1 MTSRYH
7 ASAVSEPPERALGN
21 FHRMG
26 GRGTFI
32 RARLTDPAFGR
43 SGDGRAR
50 GSRGAKRSAGSEGAP
65 RPQQQT
71 RAHARARACM
81 HIATHARARARASPV
96 SCRIFSGAE
105 LGPATS
111 SPELDSESRCR
122 ISTWT
127 AHPSHTCAATWP
139 ALLVARCVVRR
150 TRQVYAVLDGSRG
163 FYAPM
168 AAPLW
173 RSETG

>member
-1 MTSRYH
+1 MTSRYR
-7 ASAVSEPPERALGN
+7 ASAFSELSERALGN
-21 FHRMG
+21 FYRMG
-26 GRGTFI
+26 GRGTF
-32 RARLTDPAFGR
+32 
-43 SGDGRAR
+43 AR
-50 GSRGAKRSAGSEGAP
+50 GGLGLRPLRRWAGSGQSRSETFGG
-65 RPQQQT
+65 QQRCSTPAATDT
-71 RAHARARACM
+71 RTRTSSRVHAHR
-81 HIATHARARARASPV
+81 HTHTSARASPV
-96 SCRIFSGAE
+96 SCRIFSGTE

-111 SPELDSESRCR
+111 SPELDSESPCR